1 MTRLN
6 GPFRASFAA
15 TVLGLSIP
23 VLMTG
28 CSKSMTFPTASI
40 APSYN
45 ESPIQ
50 LTAGQFRPVVFVAQV
65 IDDRPS
71 QVAGAV
77 GSTTFT
83 SGQEL
88 HRFIHQELEGQLS
101 SGGVPLGRSKS
112 EAESQSNSHREVS
125 VRIRS
130 VNYGAATAA
139 HKTVGGVNLLVTVK
153 DESGRP
159 VFAQTYFGASSPRRV
174 WSTAERSGEVM
185 SQAVR
190 EAVTKAVRDGK
201 FRAAVGL

>member
-1 MTRLN
+1 MTRFN

-15 TVLGLSIP
+15 ALLGFSASAL
-23 VLMTG
+23 LTG
-28 CSKSMTFPTASI
+28 CTTAMTFPTASI
-40 APSYN
+40 SPSYN

-50 LTAGQFRPVVFVAQV
+50 LTAGQFRPLVFVSEVQ
-65 IDDRPS
+65 DNRQS
-71 QVAGAV
+71 RVAGAV
-77 GSTTFT
+77 GGTTFT
-83 SGQEL
+83 SGQGL
-88 HRFIHQELEGQLS
+88 HQFVHREFEGQLS

-112 EAESQSNSHREVS
+112 DAESQSNSHREIAIQ
-125 VRIRS
+125 IRS
-130 VNYGAATAA
+130 ASYGAATAV

-159 VFAQTYFGASSPRRV
+159 VFAQTYFGTSSPRRV
-174 WSTAERSGEVM
+174 WSSAERSGEVM